1 MGAMNR
7 NPRPTPNFSLVL
19 LAVVVALVG
28 LVGLALRDQAT
39 AGRDRGES
47 PATYDVIIR
56 GGTVYDGLG
65 GDGVVAD
72 VAIAGD
78 TIAAV
83 GELPPGASA
92 TTEIDASG
100 LAVAPGFINM
110 LSWAA
115 EPLLVDGRSQS
126 DLRQGVTLEVFG
138 EGWSMGPWSDT
149 MKAVEKSSQGDLKY
163 DIEWTTLGEFLD
175 YLAAKG
181 ISPNVASLVGATT
194 VRIHELGEDD
204 RPPTP
209 EELARMRELVA
220 QAMREGALG
229 VGSSLIYAP
238 AFYADTDELIAL
250 AREAGRFGGMYT
262 SHMRSEG
269 NDLLPAL
276 GELITISRA
285 AGVPA
290 EAYHLKQAGEAN
302 WGKLDS
308 VIARI
313 EAARQDGVR
322 ITTDMYTYTAG
333 ATGLDAAMPPW
344 VQEGGY
350 TEWKRRLQDPQ
361 IRARVLREMRAPA
374 EGWESLLQLA
384 GSPDRVLLVGFKQD
398 SLKYLTGES
407 LAEIAEQ
414 RGTTP
419 EDAAIDLVIANDGDV
434 GTVYFLMS
442 EDNVR
447 RQIALPWMSFGS
459 DAGSIAPEGVFL
471 ESNPHPRAYGN
482 FARLLGRYVREQS
495 VIPLGEAIRKLT
507 SLPARNLKLRRRGE
521 LRPGFYADVV
531 VFDPATIVD
540 HATFEE
546 PHQYA
551 TGMRHVFVNGEQVI
565 SDGEHTGALP
575 GRVVH
580 GPGWTGWDS
589 AGARADLEAAVRNA
603 ASEVPAEVSV
613 GVIDLETGN
622 SAYYDGDVVMHAA
635 STMKVP
641 VMLELYRQAAAGER
655 SLDEEVTIRNSFTS
669 IADGS
674 TYSLSPD
681 DDSELDLYERVGE
694 PMTLEELNRRMIVSS
709 SNLATNLLIEE
720 VGAERVRETM
730 AAIGAEDMN
739 VLRGVED
746 IPAYEAGLSNRTT
759 ARALARVM
767 EVIARCERGE
777 VDEALA
783 PLTAE
788 DCRAMTAV
796 LADQEFTE
804 KIPAGVPDGV
814 RVANKTGWI
823 TRIDH
828 DAAIVYPEGRA
839 PYVIVVLTRGL
850 DDHDVASAAI
860 ADVSAAVWASIV
872 GRGEGGE
879 GGERGGGLGR
889 LSENRF
895 SEGLGDPIHPR
906 QIPTRTAPGDPA
918 PPAV

>member
-1 MGAMNR
+1 MGAMDTTSR
-7 NPRPTPNFSLVL
+7 RTPTPLSFVL
-19 LAVVVALVG
+19 FAVVIS
-28 LVGLALRDQAT
+28 LVGLAGLAVSRDGSSGGDAPS
-39 AGRDRGES
+39 DR
-47 PATYDVIIR
+47 YDVIIR

-65 GDGVVAD
+65 GEGVVAD
-72 VAIAGD
+72 VAISGD
-78 TIAAV
+78 TIAAI
-83 GELPPGASA
+83 GDLPADASA
-92 TTEIDASG
+92 PTEIDAAG

-110 LSWAA
+110 LSWAG

-126 DLRQGVTLEVFG
+126 DIRQGVTLEVFG

-149 MKAVEKSSQGDLKY
+149 MKAVERASQGDLTY
-163 DIEWTTLGEFLD
+163 DIEWTTLGEYLD
-175 YLAAKG
+175 HLVEQG
-181 ISPNVASLVGATT
+181 ISPNVASFVGATT

-204 RPPTP
+204 RAPSAA
-209 EELARMRELVA
+209 ELARMRELVA
-220 QAMREGALG
+220 EAMREGALG
-229 VGSSLIYAP
+229 LGSSLIYAP

-250 AREAGRFGGMYT
+250 AEEAGRYGGMYI
-262 SHMRSEG
+262 SHLRSEG

-276 GELITISRA
+276 DELITIARE

-290 EAYHLKQAGEAN
+290 EVYHLKQAGTAN

-308 VIARI
+308 VIAHI
-313 EAARQDGVR
+313 EAARQEGVR

-350 TEWKRRLQDPQ
+350 AEWKRRLQDPA

-374 EGWESLLQLA
+374 QGWESLYQLA

-398 SLKYLTGES
+398 SLKYLTGKS
-407 LAEIAEQ
+407 LAEIAET

-419 EDAAIDLVIANDGDV
+419 EDAAIDLVLANDGDV
-434 GTVYFLMS
+434 DTVYFLMS

-447 RQIALPWMSFGS
+447 RQITLPWMSFGS

-482 FARLLGRYVREQS
+482 FARLLGRYVQQEG
-495 VIPLGEAIRKLT
+495 VIPLGDAIRKLT
-507 SLPARNLKLRRRGE
+507 SLPARHLKLRGRGE
-521 LRPGFYADVV
+521 LRPGFFADVV
-531 VFDPATIVD
+531 VFGPETITD

-551 TGMRHVFVNGEQVI
+551 TGVRHVFVNGEQVV
-565 SDGEHTGALP
+565 DGGQHTGALP
-575 GRVVH
+575 GRVVR
-580 GPGWTGWDS
+580 GPGWTGW
-589 AGARADLEAAVRNA
+589 ADADGPAAELTAAVRSA
-603 ASEVPAEVSV
+603 ASEAPAEVSV
-613 GVIDLETGN
+613 GVIDLETGTE
-622 SAYYDGDVVMHAA
+622 AYYDADVVMHAA

-669 IADGS
+669 IADS
-674 TYSLSPD
+674 SAYSLSPE
-681 DDSELDLYERVGE
+681 DDSEFDLYDRVGD
-694 PMTLEELNRRMIVSS
+694 PMTLEELARRMIVSS

-720 VGAERVRETM
+720 VGAARVRETM
-730 AAIGAEDMN
+730 AAIGAKDMN

-767 EVIARCERGE
+767 EVIARCERGD
-777 VDEALA
+777 VHEALA
-783 PLTAE
+783 PLTPD
-788 DCRAMTAV
+788 DCRAMSAV

-804 KIPAGVPDGV
+804 EIPAGLPDGT

-823 TRIDH
+823 TRIAH

-839 PYVIVVLTRGL
+839 PYVIVVLTRGF

-860 ADVSAAVWASIV
+860 ADVSAAVWA
-872 GRGEGGE
+872 E
-879 GGERGGGLGR
+879 LAAT
-889 LSENRF
+889 
-895 SEGLGDPIHPR
+895 PK
-906 QIPTRTAPGDPA
+906 
-918 PPAV
+918 